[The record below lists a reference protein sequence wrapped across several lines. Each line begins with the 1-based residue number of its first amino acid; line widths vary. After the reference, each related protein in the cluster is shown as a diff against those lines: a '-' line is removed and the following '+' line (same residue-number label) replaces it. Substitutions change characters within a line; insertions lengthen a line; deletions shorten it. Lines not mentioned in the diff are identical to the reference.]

1 VYLPIPRRAISGYA
15 LRMRK
20 LLCIFLVSL
29 SLTLPLSA
37 AAKKKNQFS
46 MQKIPDQWVE
56 LAHVADVVAEQ
67 PCGNWAW
74 AAAMESILRRQ
85 KVELD
90 QRFWILKLNGG
101 LPCLPSA
108 GTLENL
114 KRQIDGEYV
123 LADHRHVRI
132 EINYRESLPE
142 TTDAL
147 LLPMAHGRPYMIWW
161 KGQTF
166 LVKGAT
172 WDELIYQTGQKLVE
186 IKTLKL
192 INPLEQ
198 GEKRKVIFDRM
209 TDDTNDL
216 SATFDAVVTELDF
229 NPWEGPRNRATE
241 PIVNPA
247 IDK

>member
-1 VYLPIPRRAISGYA
+1 
-15 LRMRK
+15 MRK
-20 LLCIFLVSL
+20 LIAIVLVL
-29 SLTLPLSA
+29 GALALPMF
-37 AAKKKNQFS
+37 AAKRKNQVAI
-46 MQKIPDQWVE
+46 QKIPDQWVE
-56 LAHVADVVAEQ
+56 LAHVSEVVAEQ

-90 QRFWILKLNGG
+90 QRYWVLKLNGG

-108 GTLENL
+108 GSFEDL

-142 TTDAL
+142 TTDGL
-147 LLPMAHGRPYMIWW
+147 ILPMAHGRPYMIWW

-172 WDELIYQTGQKLVE
+172 WDEFVYQTGQKLVA
-186 IKTLKL
+186 IKSLKL
-192 INPLEQ
+192 VNPLER
-198 GEKRKVIFDRM
+198 GEKRNVIFDRSA
-209 TDDTNDL
+209 DDPNDL
-216 SATFDAVVTELDF
+216 SAIFDAVVTELDF
-229 NPWEGPRNRATE
+229 NSFEAPHNAATDK
-241 PIVNPA
+241 VFNPA